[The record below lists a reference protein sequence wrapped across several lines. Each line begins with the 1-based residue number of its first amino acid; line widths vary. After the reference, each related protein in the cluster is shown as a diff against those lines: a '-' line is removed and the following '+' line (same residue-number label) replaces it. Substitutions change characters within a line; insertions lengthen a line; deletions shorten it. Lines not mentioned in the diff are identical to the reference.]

1 MKFNAFALAA
11 AVGAVATP
19 AFAQTTPAAAPAA
32 PQVMVSAPMTAA
44 PVPSVN
50 IHAPASGHCGLFQ
63 TCANTRIG
71 LGKGDFI
78 VRLSALGVLPE
89 DRDSSLS

>member
-19 AFAQTTPAAAPAA
+19 AFAQVTAPAAA

-63 TCANTRIG
+63 TCAN
-71 LGKGDFI
+71 
-78 VRLSALGVLPE
+78 
-89 DRDSSLS
+89 